1 MKNLNKDLRD
11 NLINNVILW
20 AREKGILKEE
30 YLFNQILKK
39 DEELGELSKWLFS
52 YNHEEVIDALGDIQ
66 VTLIV
71 NAHIRGVKLVD
82 NYVLKED
89 SRDIQY
95 NYTRL
100 HKAVSNCGQDF
111 VTSYDFAKAF
121 HYINELCNLLKV
133 DSVYCLKVAY
143 DVISKRK
150 TKTIDG
156 RVLKV

>member
-39 DEELGELSKWLFS
+39 DEELGELSKWLFT

-82 NYVLKED
+82 NYILNEEGN
-89 SRDIQY
+89 SLQY

-100 HKAVSNCGQDF
+100 HKAVSNCGQEI

-121 HYINELCNLLKV
+121 HYINEICESLKL
-133 DSVYCLKVAY
+133 DPVYCLKVAY

-150 TKTIDG
+150 TKTIEG
-156 RVLKV
+156 KALKI